1 MYAGPAGVL
10 FVEYKYV
17 KQLPKRDTTNI
28 KHSLSVLQCEW
39 LTRMQKSTN
48 VALVVGVNNTA
59 LIIVDDFSANI
70 CKSKYVEESVSRKTV
85 ADWIYQVTFSGRADV
100 LKRLTPSSDQP

>member
-17 KQLPKRDTTNI
+17 AKLPKRDNTI
-28 KHSLSVLQCEW
+28 IRHSLSPLQEQW
-39 LTRMQKSTN
+39 LTRMKDST
-48 VALVVGVNNTA
+48 LVGLVLGCEDSA

-70 CKSKYVEESVSRKTV
+70 CKSKYVEQANTTTAGSPVDLRK
-85 ADWIYQVTFSGRADV
+85 YSLRKSKQ
-100 LKRLTPSSDQP
+100 